1 MFMLFFFVFFFKQ
14 KTAYEMR
21 ISDWSSDVCSSD
33 LDRKGVI
40 YQGRPEGMDQ
50 WKSAHAAKT
59 SARTLEDA
67 LKGADIF
74 LGLSAAG
81 AVKPEMVRDMAA
93 KPIIFAMANP
103 DPEISPPEAKAAR
116 PDAIIATGRS
126 DYPNQVNNVLGF
138 PFIFRGALDVRATTI
153 NAAKIGQ

>member
-1 MFMLFFFVFFFKQ
+1 MGG
-14 KTAYEMR
+14 R
-21 ISDWSSDVCSSD
+21 SDNVIMC
-33 LDRKGVI
+33 DRKGVI
-40 YQGRPEGMDQ
+40 YQGRPEGMDH

-93 KPIIFAMANP
+93 KPLIFSMDNP
-103 DPEISPPEAKAAR
+103 YPEISPPNAKAHR
-116 PDAIIATGRS
+116 PTATHPPVRS
-126 DYPNQVNNVLGF
+126 TNPQLLNT
-138 PFIFRGALDVRATTI
+138 PLDLPELVEM
-153 NAAKIGQ
+153 

>member
-1 MFMLFFFVFFFKQ
+1 MI
-14 KTAYEMR
+14 TAAGDINVCYLTNRDRMDVKVVVNGAGAAAIACTELIKAMGVR
-21 ISDWSSDVCSSD
+21 SDNVIMC
-33 LDRKGVI
+33 DRKGVI

-103 DPEISPPEAKAAR
+103 DPELSPPEAKAR
-116 PDAIIATGRS
+116 KTVVTGKSVSVRVVPGGS
-126 DYPNQVNNVLGF
+126 RNN
-138 PFIFRGALDVRATTI
+138 
-153 NAAKIGQ
+153 KKK

>member
-116 PDAIIATGRS
+116 PDARS
-126 DYPNQVNNVLGF
+126 EDHTSELHSQVRIPYAVFCLN
-138 PFIFRGALDVRATTI
+138 
-153 NAAKIGQ
+153 KKK

>member
-1 MFMLFFFVFFFKQ
+1 MGVRSENFIM
-14 KTAYEMR
+14 
-21 ISDWSSDVCSSD
+21 C
-33 LDRKGVI
+33 DRKGGI
-40 YQGRPEGMDQ
+40 DQGRPEGMDQ

-67 LKGADIF
+67 LKDADIF
-74 LGLSAAG
+74 LVLSAGG

-116 PDAIIATGRS
+116 PDAIIATGR
-126 DYPNQVNNVLGF
+126 
-138 PFIFRGALDVRATTI
+138 
-153 NAAKIGQ
+153 

>member
-1 MFMLFFFVFFFKQ
+1 
-14 KTAYEMR
+14 
-21 ISDWSSDVCSSD
+21 
-33 LDRKGVI
+33 
-40 YQGRPEGMDQ
+40 MDQ
-50 WKSAHAAKT
+50 WKSAQAAKT

-103 DPEISPPEAKAAR
+103 DPEISQPEAKAAR
-116 PDAIIATGRS
+116 LDAIIATGQS
-126 DYPNQVNNVLGF
+126 AYPHHVNNVLGF
-138 PFIFRGALDVRATTI
+138 PFIVRDALDVRANTI
-153 NAAKIGQ
+153 NAEMKIAAERALGELARQHE